1 MMKSLKIRQKWL
13 DELMPSGISVPS
25 STLISGP
32 GGAGKPLVGAAIA
45 DAWLNQGGSLIH
57 FLINF
62 DREYADKMLKLFNPD
77 PEKYKDR
84 IVYVEIDPLIDR
96 IEKTNDVTLRANLLK
111 PENVDAVIRE
121 AKSMVPATESR
132 PLIYASALN
141 MLLFSKSY
149 NQVIHEKFLEIIGS
163 GENCMFTV
171 ATNTFEDQI
180 SQWENKADNLFYSRS
195 TDQMHLGFSIVR
207 LKDHSYSPDEV
218 EVPLTENELISIR
231 AEANKARKHLIPVI
245 KRI

>member
-1 MMKSLKIRQKWL
+1 MKSLKIRQKWME
-13 DELMPSGISVPS
+13 ELMPSGIPVPS

-32 GGAGKPLVGAAIA
+32 GGAGKPLIGAVIA

-62 DREYADKMLKLFNPD
+62 DRVYADKMLNLFNPD
-77 PEKYKDR
+77 LEKYKDR
-84 IVYVEIDPLIDR
+84 IVYVEIDPLIEG
-96 IEKTNDVTLRANLLK
+96 IEKTNDVTLRGNLLI
-111 PENVDAVIRE
+111 PENVDTAIRE
-121 AKSMVPATESR
+121 AKAMLPETESGS
-132 PLIYASALN
+132 LIYASALN

-149 NQVIHEKFLEIIGS
+149 NQAIHDKFLEIIGG

-195 TDQMHLGFSIVR
+195 TDQMRLGFSILR
-207 LKDHSYSPDEV
+207 LKDNSYRSDEV
-218 EVPLTENELISIR
+218 EVPLTEDELVSIR

-245 KRI
+245 KQI